1 MSAQLSSHKRL
12 LTQFT
17 KKVETVLTRFIA
29 ENLESLT
36 ASDDDSSLAYN
47 KDCRRRLEEAIG
59 AIEACTS
66 RITQLLKGY
75 ASLLDSLKNPSKKD
89 YDDYDE
95 YAAKVEEVLS
105 SALDYLVLIEARDAH
120 AAVNKFQ
127 ITPENHEKAPNFLK
141 AKYGN
146 SEELVNRLIDK
157 IDRINSRS
165 TSLKDQRTLFEEL
178 QVIVSQLRQKGE
190 HVDSQWLQKQVLSNF
205 TEQIQRKV
213 LEKNHAMTTDSSFS
227 MDTLLKYLEDVISS
241 EEMVALYTRKKPD
254 QNQTTPRSEKT

>member
-105 SALDYLVLIEARDAH
+105 SALDYLVLIEAR
-120 AAVNKFQ
+120 
-127 ITPENHEKAPNFLK
+127 
-141 AKYGN
+141 
-146 SEELVNRLIDK
+146 
-157 IDRINSRS
+157 SRS
-165 TSLKDQRTLFEEL
+165 FLSICSTETPSKTANRSFVSASDAELRT
-178 QVIVSQLRQKGE
+178 
-190 HVDSQWLQKQVLSNF
+190 
-205 TEQIQRKV
+205 
-213 LEKNHAMTTDSSFS
+213 
-227 MDTLLKYLEDVISS
+227 
-241 EEMVALYTRKKPD
+241 KKARASHST
-254 QNQTTPRSEKT
+254 NTHI